1 MGYLPYQLV
10 NRISEPSTVS
20 ITEWFSP
27 YYPATWKLHPMG
39 HVILRHRRLG
49 PSHSGRGRWGIAW
62 VFLDDRNPFPL
73 SSPKKTWDFS
83 FSWDSGN
90 PANII
95 YICTHHIYPAD
106 IFGRPLCLSPTSW
119 SSSCPRIP
127 ISRSSSVRVRN
138 RAGWKIVGFFLWPNL
153 PFQNDHH
160 FCSQKGTPSFFKI
173 PFLLGGTVLR
183 F

>member
-73 SSPKKTWDFS
+73 SSQKKHFS

-90 PANII
+90 PAYDLYLHTYI
-95 YICTHHIYPAD
+95 YIYIYIHITC
-106 IFGRPLCLSPTSW
+106 ITSIQ
-119 SSSCPRIP
+119 RISLDALYVWVP
-127 ISRSSSVRVRN
+127 QVDQVVVQGS
-138 RAGWKIVGFFLWPNL
+138 
-153 PFQNDHH
+153 
-160 FCSQKGTPSFFKI
+160 
-173 PFLLGGTVLR
+173 PFLVHHR
-183 F
+183 SE